1 MIHQLVEEADFEMGE
16 EAAILFS
23 ALDPTGSPPAQ
34 PDHICR
40 RKKNVPA
47 ARVRASDM
55 RASHGLCISFLH
67 RRGLNQLV
75 QRVQVRTGQVLRSNL
90 KGELSQENDELGLGC
105 CLLSEQLVFAAP

>member
-34 PDHICR
+34 PDHVCR

-47 ARVRASDM
+47 ARVRASDIRTPM
-55 RASHGLCISFLH
+55 ASASHFSIEEDPINSSNGFKSEPAKSFA
-67 RRGLNQLV
+67 V
-75 QRVQVRTGQVLRSNL
+75 T
-90 KGELSQENDELGLGC
+90 
-105 CLLSEQLVFAAP
+105 